1 MMNEDMKFPRPSV
14 EKLNEYHELCQKMHD
29 AQLTDEQLDELMAQL
44 NDIIGAYDLDN
55 YVFQDDAT
63 GKKGV
68 KNPAGVVM
76 VPAEYDDFSYVGDQ
90 NSFPIDDIAAKKDG
104 KWGVVTVD
112 GTNKVLCDFRFDY
125 LQWFPYLALYIARWD
140 GVDSKF
146 GFVNREGKV
155 FIANVLTKLYEPWN
169 DFMLLEADGKYGAL
183 DVSSFFFVL
192 PQYDEVD
199 WDPDEEVVFHKD
211 GVKGYIIE
219 DTGEFVPIELYEE
232 DEKYDNTYVYNTHV
246 NI

>member
-1 MMNEDMKFPRPSV
+1 MNEEMKLPRPSV
-14 EKLNEYHELCQKMHD
+14 EKLNEYHALCQKTHNAELTD
-29 AQLTDEQLDELMAQL
+29 AQRDELMAQI

-55 YVFQDDAT
+55 YAFHDDAT
-63 GKKGV
+63 DKKGV

-76 VPAEYDDFSYVGDQ
+76 VPAEYDGFSFVGDHTC
-90 NSFPIDDIAAKKDG
+90 FPVDHVAAKKDG

-125 LQWFPYLALYIARWD
+125 LQWYPFANLYIAQWD

-155 FIANVLTKLYEPWN
+155 FIPNILTRLYEPWN
-169 DFMLLEADGKYGAL
+169 DFMLLESDGKFGAL
-183 DVSSFFFVL
+183 DTSTFLFVL
-192 PQYDEVD
+192 PEYDRID
-199 WDPDEEVVFHKD
+199 ADPDVNVVFHKD
-211 GVKGYIIE
+211 GIEGYVIE
-219 DTGEFVPIELYEE
+219 ETGEFVPKEQFEE
-232 DEKYDNTYVYNTHV
+232 DEKYDAAYVYNTLL